1 MIRMP
6 ENYDTQMV
14 WLTRIMRISKA
25 FRQCLVDKQQTA
37 FNRNNMQILIFPKRL
52 LQHIDVRHVLLIR
65 FQVTNIIN
73 NNNGP
78 ETTIFLRMTSESVY
92 NSIFFFSLS
101 EKIGLMEL
109 LGPRFIPS
117 WNFQLCDFFR
127 SKYRLPQII
136 TA

>member
-52 LQHIDVRHVLLIR
+52 FQHIDVRHVLLIR

-78 ETTIFLRMTSESVY
+78 ETTIFCAWRVENSYSTTESV
-92 NSIFFFSLS
+92 FTATFFSLS
-101 EKIGLMEL
+101 E
-109 LGPRFIPS
+109 
-117 WNFQLCDFFR
+117 
-127 SKYRLPQII
+127 
-136 TA
+136 

>member
-52 LQHIDVRHVLLIR
+52 FQHIDVRHVLLIR

-78 ETTIFLRMTSESVY
+78 ETTIFLRMTSE
-92 NSIFFFSLS
+92 
-101 EKIGLMEL
+101 K
-109 LGPRFIPS
+109 
-117 WNFQLCDFFR
+117 QLFN
-127 SKYRLPQII
+127 YRISF
-136 TA
+136 

>member
-52 LQHIDVRHVLLIR
+52 FQHIDVRHVLLIR

-78 ETTIFLRMTSESVY
+78 ETTIFLRMTSGKQLFNYRISFY
-92 NSIFFFSLS
+92 SNFFLSLG
-101 EKIGLMEL
+101 IN
-109 LGPRFIPS
+109 RFDEIT
-117 WNFQLCDFFR
+117 WATLH
-127 SKYRLPQII
+127 SKLKFP
-136 TA
+136 TL

>member
-52 LQHIDVRHVLLIR
+52 FQHIDVRHVLLIR

-78 ETTIFLRMTSESVY
+78 ETTIFLRMTSEKQLFNYRISFY
-92 NSIFFFSLS
+92 SNFFLSLG
-101 EKIGLMEL
+101 KN
-109 LGPRFIPS
+109 RFDEIT
-117 WNFQLCDFFR
+117 WATLH
-127 SKYRLPQII
+127 SKLKFP
-136 TA
+136 TL